1 MPKFTYV
8 VTDQLGIKKEGA
20 ISAANKDSA
29 IKKLQERNEII
40 ISIVEEEYGKI
51 FIFGKPSMGLQ
62 DKIVFTKCLGTMLK
76 VGITITES
84 FEILA
89 HQTKKSGIKR
99 MYEDIIEMIRS
110 GQSLA
115 TCLRKYNNIF
125 SDLFINMIET
135 GEKSGNLEKVLN
147 RLAIQL
153 EKEYEIRKRVVSAF
167 IYPAVIIVITIMMS
181 IGIVAFIM
189 PKITKIFERFEM
201 PLPLP
206 TRMLIGI
213 SKFLTEKPFLAILL
227 ALSIIAFFI
236 FVPRI
241 KAIKPFWHMLMLKLP
256 IFGNILVSANVA
268 RFARTI
274 NSLLQAG
281 VPITEGFKLTANM
294 LDNIVYKIAI
304 DEACEKIEQG
314 ANIGE
319 SLEKEEK
326 LFPQL
331 ATKMLYIGEKTGSL
345 EITTRHIAK
354 LYEKEVEDKTKNLS
368 VLLEPILLV
377 FMAVMVGGIALSI
390 ILPIYQLPN
399 LLNK

>member
-8 VTDQLGIKKEGA
+8 VTDQSGRKKEGA

-29 IKKLQERNEII
+29 IKKLRKKDEII
-40 ISIVEEEYGKI
+40 ISIVEEGYGKI

-76 VGITITES
+76 VGITITEA

-89 HQTKKSGIKR
+89 HQTQKGGLKR

-115 TCLRKYNNIF
+115 NCLKKYNNIF

-135 GEKSGNLEKVLN
+135 GEESGNLEKVLN

-153 EKEYEIRKRVVSAF
+153 EKEYEIRKRVISAF
-167 IYPAVIIVITIMMS
+167 IYPAVIIAITIMMS

-189 PKITKIFERFEM
+189 PKITEIFERFDM

-206 TRMLIGI
+206 TRILIWI
-213 SKFLTEKPFLAILL
+213 SKFLTEKPLLAILI

-241 KAIKPFWHMLMLKLP
+241 KAIKPFWHTLMLKLP
-256 IFGNILVSANVA
+256 IFGDILVSANVA

-281 VPITEGFKLTANM
+281 VPITEGLKLTANM

-331 ATKMLYIGEKTGSL
+331 ATRMLYIGEKTGSL
-345 EITTRHIAK
+345 ELTTRHIAK
-354 LYEKEVEDKTKNLS
+354 LYEKNVEDKTKNLS

>member
-8 VTDQLGIKKEGA
+8 VTDQSGRKKEGA

-29 IKKLQERNEII
+29 IKKLKEKNEII
-40 ISIVEEEYGKI
+40 ISMVEEEYGKI

-62 DKIVFTKCLGTMLK
+62 DKVVFTKCLGTMLQ
-76 VGITITES
+76 VGITITEA

-89 HQTKKSGIKR
+89 HQTKKSGLKR

-115 TCLRKYNNIF
+115 NCLKKYNNIF

-135 GEKSGNLEKVLN
+135 GEESGNLEKVLH

-153 EKEYEIRKRVVSAF
+153 EKEYEIRKKVISAF

-181 IGIVAFIM
+181 VGIVAFIM
-189 PKITKIFERFEM
+189 PKITKIFEKFDM

-213 SKFLTEKPFLAILL
+213 SKFLTEKPLLAILI

-331 ATKMLYIGEKTGSL
+331 ATRMLYIGEKTGSL
-345 EITTRHIAK
+345 ELTTRHIAK
-354 LYEKEVEDKTKNLS
+354 LYEKEVEDKTRNLS